1 MRVPYTLV
9 LTSPFLIHPHTVR
22 DSNHF
27 GVCQLNDCYSL
38 PRSIQRTPL
47 TTINGSAF
55 VGLNSLRR
63 L

>member
-1 MRVPYTLV
+1 VPYTLV
-9 LTSPFLIHPHTVR
+9 LYSLTLSHPPAYS
-22 DSNHF
+22 DF